1 MLRCDE
7 RYFHGHRCKMR
18 EKRELNLLIIHEEEE
33 DEVGVEVLE
42 PEETEMKTI
51 EVIDNVESCCAR
63 C

>member
-1 MLRCDE
+1 
-7 RYFHGHRCKMR
+7 MR